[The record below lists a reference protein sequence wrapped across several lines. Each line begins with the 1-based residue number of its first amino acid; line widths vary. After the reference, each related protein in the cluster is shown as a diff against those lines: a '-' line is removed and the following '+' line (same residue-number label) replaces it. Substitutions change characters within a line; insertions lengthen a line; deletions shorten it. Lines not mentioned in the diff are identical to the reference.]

1 MKQIVKTAQFLLLS
15 AVLFCAWGCMSDF
28 DAINRNPSEA
38 TDEELGRENYKIS
51 TNLRG
56 LQNWVVPVQEHRCD
70 PGGSDNTGRFS
81 GDLWRVWLSGCHQL

>member
-38 TDEELGRENYKIS
+38 TDEELGREI
-51 TNLRG
+51 
-56 LQNWVVPVQEHRCD
+56 
-70 PGGSDNTGRFS
+70 GRAH
-81 GDLWRVWLSGCHQL
+81 V